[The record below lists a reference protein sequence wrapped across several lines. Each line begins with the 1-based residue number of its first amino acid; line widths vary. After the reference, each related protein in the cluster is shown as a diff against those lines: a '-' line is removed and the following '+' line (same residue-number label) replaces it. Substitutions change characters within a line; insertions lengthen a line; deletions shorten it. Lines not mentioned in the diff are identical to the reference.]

1 MIDWSALT
9 LFMFI
14 TMRMSG
20 FMLFNPFF
28 GRSGFPRFFRVGM
41 IMMLSVMVYS
51 LYEGSVSIPG
61 TLLELAVRLLLE
73 MGIGFVAGIMVR
85 FFLYIPEQAGEII
98 DSQMG
103 LSMAKNYDP
112 SAHSSLTVTANLL
125 NILMTL
131 IFFASNA
138 HLTLLRLMMASGDIV
153 PFGAAAFGDA
163 VAERMVEVFVEC
175 TLLSV
180 KLSLPILA
188 AELMG
193 QVGMGILMKVIPQ
206 INVFAINIELKVLI
220 GLTLV
225 MFLLSPI
232 SDFLLQTE
240 STMLSEV
247 RQIIALA
254 NGG

>member
-1 MIDWSALT
+1 MFDWEAMTLMIY
-9 LFMFI
+9 I

-20 FMLFNPFF
+20 FMLFNPIF
-28 GRSGFPRFFRVGM
+28 GRSGFPGFFRAGM
-41 IMMLSVMVYS
+41 IMTLSASVYYT
-51 LYEGSVSIPG
+51 YEGTAGVPV
-61 TLLELAVRLLLE
+61 TVLEFVVKLLLELF
-73 MGIGFVAGIMVR
+73 MGFVIAILVR

-112 SAHSSLTVTANLL
+112 GAHSSLTTTANLFS
-125 NILMTL
+125 ILMTL
-131 IFFASNA
+131 VFFAANG
-138 HLTLLRLMMASGDIV
+138 HLTLLRLMMTSGDIV
-153 PFGAAAFGDA
+153 PFGSAAFGDA
-163 VAERMVEVFVEC
+163 AANHMAEMFVEC

-220 GLTLV
+220 GLTMV
-225 MFLLSPI
+225 MVLMSPI
-232 SDFLLQTE
+232 SDFLLEAE

-247 RQIIALA
+247 RRALAYA